1 MSAIQ
6 RRRMIILAVTVLPA
20 FSLLTFGL
28 IMLKLT
34 GFNLIFIE

>member
-20 FSLLTFGL
+20 FNLLTFGL
-28 IMLKLT
+28 IMLKLA
-34 GFNLIFIE
+34 GFNLFMK